1 MTVCTASLFFW
12 NYATAPESDIGPA
25 VVAASD
31 RKLTDSSL
39 GIGYEGSRFKGALL
53 PNKKLVL
60 IAGEMVAHSAII
72 RSLQTELKDQTL
84 TTTDTADMVG
94 QLVARYRMREAA
106 RQYLS
111 PLNLNADTFLGQ
123 QRTMEANLVIELS
136 NQLQGHRID
145 AEAIVV
151 GCDGEKEA
159 SLYRID
165 DRGQV
170 TCHSDI
176 GFVSIGSGGIHSS
189 AYYMTTEYTHANMYY
204 YALYHTFA
212 AKKRAEV
219 DPYVGK
225 YTDLWLVN
233 RNGIFQIPPDI
244 TKSLNKFYEDN
255 VEEQKKLPVMA
266 QKVLVE
272 AHKPL
277 WGQNT
282 SVGNLG
288 DSPNTPLMS
297 RGIISAPVQKP
308 PPSTKGGRSRKRP
321 SQAKS

>member
-1 MTVCTASLFFW
+1 MAASIHPRGTGSSNPSPSSGGSDSVCAGGPLNGVYPAQPTLPKPPDFPVREGVRAGVNLGLAFPKLIRREPLKHVKVRPVQLRDNLSMTVCTASLFFW

-123 QRTMEANLVIELS
+123 QRTMEANCNYS
-136 NQLQGHRID
+136 
-145 AEAIVV
+145 
-151 GCDGEKEA
+151 
-159 SLYRID
+159 
-165 DRGQV
+165 
-170 TCHSDI
+170 
-176 GFVSIGSGGIHSS
+176 
-189 AYYMTTEYTHANMYY
+189 
-204 YALYHTFA
+204 
-212 AKKRAEV
+212 
-219 DPYVGK
+219 
-225 YTDLWLVN
+225 
-233 RNGIFQIPPDI
+233 
-244 TKSLNKFYEDN
+244 
-255 VEEQKKLPVMA
+255 
-266 QKVLVE
+266 
-272 AHKPL
+272 PL
-277 WGQNT
+277 FG
-282 SVGNLG
+282 
-288 DSPNTPLMS
+288 
-297 RGIISAPVQKP
+297 
-308 PPSTKGGRSRKRP
+308 
-321 SQAKS
+321 